1 MFYRVFVQAR
11 MSSHR
16 FPGKMLSVVAG
27 RALVDWVLERVSLAV
42 DPDRI
47 VLATSDHISDDALAE
62 HVGRAGYQVF
72 RGDLNNV
79 ASRFRACLI
88 RYPANWIVRICG
100 DSPLLDPG
108 LILGLSHLCN
118 PDLDVV
124 TNAQKR
130 TFPAGQSVEFINAR
144 TFEKIDTAAL
154 APEEQEHLTQV
165 FYRHPDRYRI
175 RNVVGTDPSWPKRSY
190 VVDNKVDLDTLEP
203 LLRAGRFPLYAS
215 ALTSLVL

>member
-11 MSSHR
+11 MSSSR

-42 DPDRI
+42 GPDRI

-79 ASRFRACLI
+79 AGRFRACLI

-190 VVDNKVDLDTLEP
+190 VVDNKVDLETLEP
-203 LLRAGRFPLYAS
+203 LLKTGQFPSYAVAISSS
-215 ALTSLVL
+215 AL